1 MQNRGAGRLMRGAG
15 RNIALYPWFKFFQNL
30 LFWQAIWFL
39 FLQSE
44 LSAAQAILFYAIYDV
59 TTTVLEVPSGY
70 FSDRWGRRKTL
81 IASACAGFMSCAFFA
96 LGEGFWV
103 LALAQIAMGAHIAL
117 ASGTDSSLLYES
129 LAEEGRAGEVEKE
142 EVRAWRYSFVA
153 LAVSA
158 VLGGVFA
165 LLGLRLP
172 FAASAVAFGA
182 LILIAVQFSEP
193 GRTGRN
199 RGEAERLKALRR
211 ALFHPALAWLFALS
225 VLIYGFGHLP
235 FVFGQPFILEVLG
248 GPGFI
253 AEAAVVSGGVTTL
266 MMLVSVATSW
276 LAPGARRWI
285 GLKSL
290 LLSAFCIQI
299 MLVAG
304 LAVFGNVP
312 AVLLLLL
319 RKVPDSLA
327 QPFIAARIQ
336 PILEDETRATY
347 ISLRNLV
354 ARLAFAVSLL
364 LVSVNA
370 SEVGVLAIEEIQAI
384 LAVYVAFGVI
394 SFAGLAMT
402 GRSLGSGGR
411 D

>member
-1 MQNRGAGRLMRGAG
+1 MSGAA

-70 FSDRWGRRKTL
+70 FSDRWGRRRTL
-81 IASACAGFMSCAFFA
+81 IASACAGFLSCALFA
-96 LGEGFWV
+96 FGESFWV
-103 LALAQIAMGAHIAL
+103 FALAQIAMGAHIAL
-117 ASGTDSSLLYES
+117 VSGTDSAVLYES
-129 LAEEGRAGEVEKE
+129 LTSEGRADEIERE
-142 EVRAWRYSFVA
+142 EVRAWRFSFLA

-158 VLGGVFA
+158 VAGGLMA
-165 LLGLRLP
+165 LSGLRLP

-182 LILIAVQFSEP
+182 LVLIAIQFSEP
-193 GRTGRN
+193 HRNGRV
-199 RGEAERLKALRR
+199 RGEAERFEALRK
-211 ALFHPALAWLFALS
+211 ALFHPVLAWLLVLS
-225 VLIYGFGHLP
+225 ILIYGFGHLP
-235 FVFGQPFILEVLG
+235 FVFGQPFIMEVLG

-253 AEAAVVSGGVTTL
+253 SEAAVVSGVVTTL
-266 MMLVSVATSW
+266 MMLVSVAVSW
-276 LAPGARRWI
+276 VAPGVRRWL
-285 GLKSL
+285 GLKSIL
-290 LLSAFCIQI
+290 LLAFCIQI
-299 MLVAG
+299 MLAAG
-304 LAVFGNVP
+304 LAVLGNVP

-336 PILEDETRATY
+336 PILEDEMRATY

-354 ARLAFAVSLL
+354 ARLFFAASLL
-364 LVSVNA
+364 LVSVNM
-370 SEVGVLAIEEIQAI
+370 SEVGAMTIKEIQAI
-384 LAVYVAFGVI
+384 LAVYAAFGLVCL
-394 SFAGLAMT
+394 AGLAMT
-402 GRSLGSGGR
+402 GRRLGSGDR

>member
-1 MQNRGAGRLMRGAG
+1 MSGAA

-59 TTTVLEVPSGY
+59 TTTLLEVPSGY
-70 FSDRWGRRKTL
+70 FSDRWGRRRTL
-81 IASACAGFMSCAFFA
+81 IGSACAGFLSCALFA

-103 LALAQIAMGAHIAL
+103 FALAQFALGAHIAL
-117 ASGTDSSLLYES
+117 ASGTDSSVLYES
-129 LAEEGRAGEVEKE
+129 LAEEGRADEIEGAEI
-142 EVRAWRYSFVA
+142 RAWRYSFLA

-158 VLGGVFA
+158 VFGGLMA
-165 LLGLRLP
+165 LYGLRLP

-182 LILIAVQFSEP
+182 LVMIAIRFSEP
-193 GRTGRN
+193 ERTGGV
-199 RGEAERLKALRR
+199 RGEAERFEALRR
-211 ALFHPALAWLFALS
+211 ALFHPVLAWLLVLS

-248 GPGFI
+248 GSGFI
-253 AEAAVVSGGVTTL
+253 SEAAVVSGVVTTL
-266 MMLVSVATSW
+266 MMLVSVAASW
-276 LAPGARRWI
+276 LAPGARRWL

-290 LLSAFCIQI
+290 LLLAFCIQVL
-299 MLVAG
+299 LVAG
-304 LAVFGNVP
+304 LAMFGNVP

-327 QPFIAARIQ
+327 QPFIAAQIQ
-336 PILEDETRATY
+336 PILEDEMRATY

-354 ARLAFAVSLL
+354 ARLFFAESLL
-364 LVSVNA
+364 MVSVNA
-370 SEVGVLAIEEIQAI
+370 SAVGAMSIEEIQAI
-384 LAVYVAFGVI
+384 LAVYAAFGVVCL
-394 SFAGLAMT
+394 AGLAMT
-402 GRSLGSGGR
+402 GRSLWSGGR

>member
-1 MQNRGAGRLMRGAG
+1 MSGAG

-70 FSDRWGRRKTL
+70 FSDRWGRRRTL
-81 IASACAGFMSCAFFA
+81 IASACAGFLSCALFA

-103 LALAQIAMGAHIAL
+103 FALAQIAMGAHIAL
-117 ASGTDSSLLYES
+117 VSGTDSSILYES
-129 LAEEGRAGEVEKE
+129 LAEEGRAE
-142 EVRAWRYSFVA
+142 EIEREEIRAWRYSFLA

-158 VLGGVFA
+158 VVGGVLA
-165 LLGLRLP
+165 LSGLRLP
-172 FAASAVAFGA
+172 FAASAAAFGA
-182 LILIAVQFSEP
+182 LVLIAIQFSEP
-193 GRTGRN
+193 DRTGPV
-199 RGEAERLKALRR
+199 RGEAERFEALRR
-211 ALFHPALAWLFALS
+211 ALLHPVLAWLLALS

-248 GPGFI
+248 GSGFI
-253 AEAAVVSGGVTTL
+253 AEAAVLSGVVTTL
-266 MMLVSVATSW
+266 MMLVSVAVSW
-276 LAPGARRWI
+276 VAPGVRRWI
-285 GLKSL
+285 GLKSIL
-290 LLSAFCIQI
+290 LLAFCIQI
-299 MLVAG
+299 MLAAG
-304 LAVFGNVP
+304 LALFGNLL

-327 QPFIAARIQ
+327 QPFIAAQIQ
-336 PILEDETRATY
+336 PILANEMRATY

-354 ARLAFAVSLL
+354 ARLCFAASLL

-370 SEVGVLAIEEIQAI
+370 SEVGAMAIDEIQAI
-384 LAVYVAFGVI
+384 LAVYAAFGVVCL
-394 SFAGLAMT
+394 AVLAMT

-411 D
+411 E

>member
-1 MQNRGAGRLMRGAG
+1 MRGAE

-81 IASACAGFMSCAFFA
+81 IASACAGFMSCALFA

-103 LALAQIAMGAHIAL
+103 FALAQVAMGAHIAL
-117 ASGTDSSLLYES
+117 ASGTDSSVLYES
-129 LAEEGRAGEVEKE
+129 LAAEGRADEIEKE
-142 EVRAWRYSFVA
+142 EVRAWRYSFLA
-153 LAVSA
+153 LAASA
-158 VLGGVFA
+158 ILGGLMA
-165 LLGLRLP
+165 LYGLRLS
-172 FAASAVAFGA
+172 FAASAAAFGV
-182 LILIAVQFSEP
+182 LVLIAMQFSEP
-193 GRTGRN
+193 GRTGQIH
-199 RGEAERLKALRR
+199 GEAERLEALRK
-211 ALFHPALAWLFALS
+211 ALFHPVLAWLLVLS
-225 VLIYGFGHLP
+225 ILIYGFGHLP

-248 GPGFI
+248 GSGFI
-253 AEAAVVSGGVTTL
+253 AEAAVVSGVVTAL

-276 LAPGARRWI
+276 LAPEARRWL

-290 LLSAFCIQI
+290 LLLAFCIQI
-299 MLVAG
+299 LLAAG

-327 QPFIAARIQ
+327 QPFIAAQIQ
-336 PILEDETRATY
+336 PILKDEMRATY
-347 ISLRNLV
+347 ISVRNLV
-354 ARLAFAVSLL
+354 ARLAFAASLL

-370 SEVGVLAIEEIQAI
+370 SEVGAMAIKEIQAI
-384 LAVYVAFGVI
+384 LAVYAGVGVVCL
-394 SFAGLAMT
+394 AGLAMT

>member
-1 MQNRGAGRLMRGAG
+1 MRGAA

-81 IASACAGFMSCAFFA
+81 IASACAGFLSCALFA

-103 LALAQIAMGAHIAL
+103 FALAQIAVGAHIAL
-117 ASGTDSSLLYES
+117 ASGTDSALLYES
-129 LAEEGRAGEVEKE
+129 LAAEGRAEDVERE
-142 EVRAWRYSFVA
+142 EVRAWRYSFLA
-153 LAVSA
+153 LAISA
-158 VLGGVFA
+158 VVGGLLA
-165 LLGLRLP
+165 LSGLRLP

-182 LILIAVQFSEP
+182 LVLIAIQFSELD
-193 GRTGRN
+193 RTGRV
-199 RGEAERLKALRR
+199 RGEAERFEAFRR
-211 ALFHPALAWLFALS
+211 ALFHPVLAWLLALS
-225 VLIYGFGHLP
+225 ILIYGFGHLP

-248 GPGFI
+248 GSGAI
-253 AEAAVVSGGVTTL
+253 AEAAVVSGVVTTL
-266 MMLVSVATSW
+266 MMLVSVAVSW
-276 LAPGARRWI
+276 VAPGVRRQL
-285 GLKSL
+285 GLKSIL
-290 LLSAFCIQI
+290 LLAFCIQI
-299 MLVAG
+299 MLAAG
-304 LAVFGNVP
+304 LAVFGNLS

-327 QPFIAARIQ
+327 QPFIAAEIQ
-336 PILEDETRATY
+336 PILADEMRATY

-354 ARLAFAVSLL
+354 ARLCFAASLL

-370 SEVGVLAIEEIQAI
+370 SEVGAMAIEEIQAI
-384 LAVYVAFGVI
+384 LAVYAAFGVVCL
-394 SFAGLAMT
+394 AGLAMT
-402 GRSLGSGGR
+402 GRSLASRGR

>member
-1 MQNRGAGRLMRGAG
+1 MSGAA

-39 FLQSE
+39 FFQSE

-70 FSDRWGRRKTL
+70 FSDRWGRRRTL
-81 IASACAGFMSCAFFA
+81 IASACAGFMSCALFA
-96 LGEGFWV
+96 AGEGFWV
-103 LALAQIAMGAHIAL
+103 FALAQIVMGAHIAL
-117 ASGTDSSLLYES
+117 ASGTDSAVLYES
-129 LAEEGRAGEVEKE
+129 LAAEGRAEEVERE
-142 EVRAWRYSFVA
+142 EVRAWRYSFLA

-158 VLGGVFA
+158 VAGGFMA
-165 LLGLRLP
+165 LSGLRLP

-182 LILIAVQFSEP
+182 LVLIAVRFSEP
-193 GRTGRN
+193 VRTGRV
-199 RGEAERLKALRR
+199 RGEAERFAALRR
-211 ALFHPALAWLFALS
+211 ALFHPVLAWLFVLS

-248 GPGFI
+248 GSGFI
-253 AEAAVVSGGVTTL
+253 AEAAVVSGVVTTL
-266 MMLVSVATSW
+266 MMLVSVAASW
-276 LAPGARRWI
+276 LAPGARRWL

-290 LLSAFCIQI
+290 LLLAFCIQI
-299 MLVAG
+299 MLAAG
-304 LAVFGNVP
+304 LAVFGTLP
-312 AVLLLLL
+312 AMLLLLL

-354 ARLAFAVSLL
+354 ARLLFAASLL

-370 SEVGVLAIEEIQAI
+370 SEVGAMAIKEIQAI
-384 LAVYVAFGVI
+384 LAVYVAFGLVCL
-394 SFAGLAMT
+394 ALLAMT
-402 GRSLGSGGR
+402 GRRLGSRGR

>member
-1 MQNRGAGRLMRGAG
+1 MSGAA

-81 IASACAGFMSCAFFA
+81 IASACAGFLSCALFA
-96 LGEGFWV
+96 LGGGFWV
-103 LALAQIAMGAHIAL
+103 FVLAQIAMGAHIAL
-117 ASGTDSSLLYES
+117 ASGTDSSVLYES
-129 LAEEGRAGEVEKE
+129 LAEEGRADEIERE
-142 EVRAWRYSFVA
+142 EVRAWRYSFLA
-153 LAVSA
+153 LAISA
-158 VLGGVFA
+158 VAGGVLA
-165 LLGLRLP
+165 LFGLRLP
-172 FAASAVAFGA
+172 FVASAVAFGA
-182 LILIAVQFSEP
+182 LILIAIQFSEP
-193 GRTGRN
+193 VRTGRV
-199 RGEAERLKALRR
+199 RGEAERFVALRR
-211 ALFHPALAWLFALS
+211 ALFHPVLAWLLVLS
-225 VLIYGFGHLP
+225 ILIYGFGHLP

-248 GPGFI
+248 GPDFI
-253 AEAAVVSGGVTTL
+253 AEAAVVSGVVTTL

-276 LAPGARRWI
+276 VAPGARRWL
-285 GLKSL
+285 GLKSIL
-290 LLSAFCIQI
+290 LLAFCIQI
-299 MLVAG
+299 MLATG
-304 LAVFGNVP
+304 LAVFGNMP

-336 PILEDETRATY
+336 PILEDEMRATY

-354 ARLAFAVSLL
+354 ARFFFAASLL

-370 SEVGVLAIEEIQAI
+370 SEVGAMAIKEIQAI
-384 LAVYVAFGVI
+384 LAVYATFGLVCL
-394 SFAGLAMT
+394 AGLAMT

>member
-1 MQNRGAGRLMRGAG
+1 MSGAG

-70 FSDRWGRRKTL
+70 FSDRWGRRRTL
-81 IASACAGFMSCAFFA
+81 IASACAGFLSCALFA

-103 LALAQIAMGAHIAL
+103 FALAQIAMGAHIAL
-117 ASGTDSSLLYES
+117 VSGTDSSILYES
-129 LAEEGRAGEVEKE
+129 LAEEGRAEEVETQE
-142 EVRAWRYSFVA
+142 IRAWRFSFLA

-158 VLGGVFA
+158 AAGGVMA
-165 LLGLRLP
+165 LYGLRLP
-172 FAASAVAFGA
+172 FAASAVAFGM
-182 LILIAVQFSEP
+182 LVVIAIQFSEP
-193 GRTGRN
+193 DRTGPV
-199 RGEAERLKALRR
+199 RGEAERFEAIRR
-211 ALFHPALAWLFALS
+211 ALLHPVLAWLLALS

-248 GPGFI
+248 GSGFI
-253 AEAAVVSGGVTTL
+253 AEAAVLSGVVTTL
-266 MMLVSVATSW
+266 MMLVSVAVSW
-276 LAPGARRWI
+276 VAPGVRRWI
-285 GLKSL
+285 GLKSIL
-290 LLSAFCIQI
+290 LLAFCIQI
-299 MLVAG
+299 MLAAG
-304 LAVFGNVP
+304 LALFGNLL

-327 QPFIAARIQ
+327 QPFIAAQIQ
-336 PILEDETRATY
+336 PILANEMRATY

-354 ARLAFAVSLL
+354 ARLCFAASLL

-370 SEVGVLAIEEIQAI
+370 SEVGAMAIDEIQAI
-384 LAVYVAFGVI
+384 LAVYAAFGVVCL
-394 SFAGLAMT
+394 AVLAMT

-411 D
+411 E

>member
-1 MQNRGAGRLMRGAG
+1 MSGAA

-81 IASACAGFMSCAFFA
+81 IASACAGFLSCALFA

-103 LALAQIAMGAHIAL
+103 FALAQIAMGAHIAL
-117 ASGTDSSLLYES
+117 ISGTDSAVLYES
-129 LAEEGRAGEVEKE
+129 LAEEGRADEIERE
-142 EVRAWRYSFVA
+142 EVRAWRYSFLA
-153 LAVSA
+153 LAASA
-158 VLGGVFA
+158 VVGGLMA
-165 LLGLRLP
+165 LSGLRLP

-182 LILIAVQFSEP
+182 LVLIAIQFSEP
-193 GRTGRN
+193 DRTSRV
-199 RGEAERLKALRR
+199 RGEAERFEALRR
-211 ALFHPALAWLFALS
+211 ALFHPVLAWLLVLAI
-225 VLIYGFGHLP
+225 LIYGFGHLP

-248 GPGFI
+248 GSGFI
-253 AEAAVVSGGVTTL
+253 AEAAVVSGAVTTL
-266 MMLVSVATSW
+266 MMLVSVAVSW
-276 LAPGARRWI
+276 VAPGVRRWI
-285 GLKSL
+285 GLKSIL
-290 LLSAFCIQI
+290 LLAFCIQI
-299 MLVAG
+299 MLAAG
-304 LAVFGNVP
+304 LAAFGNVP

-327 QPFIAARIQ
+327 QPFIAAQIQ
-336 PILEDETRATY
+336 PILEDEMRATY
-347 ISLRNLV
+347 ISLRNLL
-354 ARLAFAVSLL
+354 ARFFFAASLL

-370 SEVGVLAIEEIQAI
+370 SEVGAMAIEEIQVV
-384 LAVYVAFGVI
+384 LAVYAALGLVCL
-394 SFAGLAMT
+394 AGLAMT
-402 GRSLGSGGR
+402 GRSLGTGGR

>member
-1 MQNRGAGRLMRGAG
+1 MSGAA

-81 IASACAGFMSCAFFA
+81 IASACAGFLSCALFA
-96 LGEGFWV
+96 LGGGFWAF
-103 LALAQIAMGAHIAL
+103 ALAQVAMGAHIAL
-117 ASGTDSSLLYES
+117 ASGTDSAILYES
-129 LAEEGRAGEVEKE
+129 LVAERRAEDVEKE
-142 EVRAWRYSFVA
+142 EVRAWRCSFLA

-158 VLGGVFA
+158 VVGGLMA
-165 LLGLRLP
+165 LSGLRLP

-182 LILIAVQFSEP
+182 LVLIAIQFSEP
-193 GRTGRN
+193 DRTGRV
-199 RGEAERLKALRR
+199 RSEAERFEALRR
-211 ALFHPALAWLFALS
+211 ASVHPVLAWLLVLS
-225 VLIYGFGHLP
+225 ILIYGFGHLP

-248 GPGFI
+248 GSGFI
-253 AEAAVVSGGVTTL
+253 AEAAVVSGVVTTL
-266 MMLVSVATSW
+266 MMLASVAVSW
-276 LAPGARRWI
+276 VAPGVRRWL
-285 GLKSL
+285 GLKSIL
-290 LLSAFCIQI
+290 LLAFCIQI
-299 MLVAG
+299 MLAAG
-304 LAVFGNVP
+304 LALFGNLS

-336 PILEDETRATY
+336 PILDDEMRATY

-354 ARLAFAVSLL
+354 ARLCFAASLL

-370 SEVGVLAIEEIQAI
+370 SEAGAMAIEEIQAI
-384 LAVYVAFGVI
+384 LAVYAGFGVVCL
-394 SFAGLAMT
+394 AGLAMT
-402 GRSLGSGGR
+402 GRSLGSDGR

>member
-1 MQNRGAGRLMRGAG
+1 MRGAG

-81 IASACAGFMSCAFFA
+81 IASACAGFLSCALFA
-96 LGEGFWV
+96 FGDGFWV
-103 LALAQIAMGAHIAL
+103 FALAQVAMGAHIAL
-117 ASGTDSSLLYES
+117 ASGTDSSVLYES
-129 LAEEGRAGEVEKE
+129 LAEEDRADEIEKE
-142 EVRAWRYSFVA
+142 EIRAWRYSFLA

-158 VLGGVFA
+158 VAGGA
-165 LLGLRLP
+165 LALSGLRLP

-182 LILIAVQFSEP
+182 LILIAIQFSEP
-193 GRTGRN
+193 SRTGHV
-199 RGEAERLKALRR
+199 RGEAERLEALRR

-225 VLIYGFGHLP
+225 VLLYGFGHLP

-248 GPGFI
+248 GSGFI
-253 AEAAVVSGGVTTL
+253 AEAAVVSGVVTTL

-276 LAPGARRWI
+276 LAPGARRWL

-290 LLSAFCIQI
+290 LLVAFCIQI
-299 MLVAG
+299 ILAAG
-304 LAVFGNVP
+304 LAVFGSVP

-327 QPFIAARIQ
+327 QPFIAAQIQ
-336 PILEDETRATY
+336 PILEDEMRATY

-354 ARLAFAVSLL
+354 ARLAFAASLL
-364 LVSVNA
+364 LVSVHA
-370 SEVGVLAIEEIQAI
+370 SEVGAMAIEEIQAI
-384 LAVYVAFGVI
+384 LAVYAGVGVI
-394 SFAGLAMT
+394 CLAGLAMT
-402 GRSLGSGGR
+402 GRALGSGGR

>member
-1 MQNRGAGRLMRGAG
+1 MRGAA

-81 IASACAGFMSCAFFA
+81 IASACAGFLSCALFA

-103 LALAQIAMGAHIAL
+103 FALAQIAVGAHIAL
-117 ASGTDSSLLYES
+117 ASGTDSALLYES
-129 LAEEGRAGEVEKE
+129 LAAEGRAEDVERE
-142 EVRAWRYSFVA
+142 EVRAWRYSFLA
-153 LAVSA
+153 LAISA
-158 VLGGVFA
+158 VVGGLLA
-165 LLGLRLP
+165 LSGLRLP

-182 LILIAVQFSEP
+182 LVLIAIQFSELD
-193 GRTGRN
+193 RTGRV
-199 RGEAERLKALRR
+199 RGEAERFEAFRR
-211 ALFHPALAWLFALS
+211 ALFHPVLAWLLALS
-225 VLIYGFGHLP
+225 ILIYGFGHLP

-248 GPGFI
+248 GSGAI
-253 AEAAVVSGGVTTL
+253 AEAAVVSGVVTTL
-266 MMLVSVATSW
+266 MMLVSVAVSW
-276 LAPGARRWI
+276 VAPGVRRRL
-285 GLKSL
+285 GLKSIL
-290 LLSAFCIQI
+290 LLAFCIQI
-299 MLVAG
+299 MLAAG
-304 LAVFGNVP
+304 LAVFGNLS

-327 QPFIAARIQ
+327 QPFIAAEIQ
-336 PILEDETRATY
+336 PILADEMRATY

-354 ARLAFAVSLL
+354 ARLCFAASLL

-370 SEVGVLAIEEIQAI
+370 SEVGAMAIEEIQAI
-384 LAVYVAFGVI
+384 LAVYAAFGVVCL
-394 SFAGLAMT
+394 AGLAMT
-402 GRSLGSGGR
+402 GRSLASRGR

>member
-1 MQNRGAGRLMRGAG
+1 MGGAG

-44 LSAAQAILFYAIYDV
+44 LSAAQAILFYAIYDI

-70 FSDRWGRRKTL
+70 FSDRWGRRTTL
-81 IASACAGFMSCAFFA
+81 IASASAGLLSGVLFA

-103 LALAQIAMGAHIAL
+103 FALAQFALGAHIAL
-117 ASGTDSSLLYES
+117 ASGTDSAILYES
-129 LAEEGRAGEVEKE
+129 LAEEGRAEEVEMQE
-142 EVRAWRYSFVA
+142 IRAWRFSFLA

-158 VLGGVFA
+158 AAGGVMA
-165 LLGLRLP
+165 LYGLRLP
-172 FAASAVAFGA
+172 FAASAAAFGM
-182 LILIAVQFSEP
+182 LVVIAIRFSEP
-193 GRTGRN
+193 GRARRV
-199 RGEAERLKALRR
+199 RGEAERLDALRK
-211 ALFHPALAWLFALS
+211 AMFHPVLAWLLALS

-235 FVFGQPFILEVLG
+235 FVFGQPFILDVLG
-248 GPGFI
+248 GSGFI
-253 AEAAVVSGGVTTL
+253 AEAAVVSGVVTTL
-266 MMLVSVATSW
+266 MMLVSVAASW
-276 LAPGARRWI
+276 LAPGARRWL
-285 GLKSL
+285 GLKCL
-290 LLSAFCIQI
+290 LLLAFCIQI
-299 MLVAG
+299 LLAAG

-336 PILEDETRATY
+336 PILEDEMRATY

-354 ARLAFAVSLL
+354 ARLFFAASLL
-364 LVSVNA
+364 LVSVNT
-370 SEVGVLAIEEIQAI
+370 SEVGAMAIEEIQAI
-384 LAVYVAFGVI
+384 LAVYAALGVVCLAI
-394 SFAGLAMT
+394 LAMT